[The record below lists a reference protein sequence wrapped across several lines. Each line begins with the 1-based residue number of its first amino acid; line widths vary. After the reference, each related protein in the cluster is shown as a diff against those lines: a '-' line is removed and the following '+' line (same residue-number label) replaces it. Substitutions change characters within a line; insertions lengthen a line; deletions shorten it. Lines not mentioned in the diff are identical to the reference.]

1 MINKWT
7 VSLATY
13 LSLFYQIM
21 RLSILLLTS
30 LTTSNLSS
38 DSPSKSL
45 YRSLVFSVS
54 MGLMALTISQTAA
67 AITTKD
73 ITYTVDEQPYQGYY
87 AKADKANAPFIL
99 LIHDWDG
106 LTDYERKRA
115 DMLAKQGY
123 NVLAADM
130 FGTGIRPTDIEDKKR
145 LTSALYDDRSKMR
158 RLLQGALN
166 TGQEQGNN
174 VREGVTMGYFFGGT
188 VALEL
193 ARSGFPQK
201 AFVPFHGGL
210 ELPAGQT
217 YDKTSGEILV
227 FHGSADEA
235 VPFEDFTTLGKTLE
249 ASGVPHEMLTY
260 SGAVHAFTDFNNPDR
275 YDARADERSWKRYT
289 DFLANK
295 YK

>member
-1 MINKWT
+1 M
-7 VSLATY
+7 
-13 LSLFYQIM
+13 
-21 RLSILLLTS
+21 LLTS

-38 DSPSKSL
+38 DSSSNSSPKRICSL
-45 YRSLVFSVS
+45 MLATS
-54 MGLMALTISQTAA
+54 MGLIALSVSQTAA
-67 AITTKD
+67 AIITKD

-123 NVLAADM
+123 NVFAADM
-130 FGTGIRPTDIEDKKR
+130 FGTGVRPTELADKKR
-145 LTSALYDDRSKMR
+145 LTAALYDDRSKMR

-166 TGQEQGNN
+166 AGQEQGNN
-174 VREGVTMGYFFGGT
+174 VREGVTMGYCFGGS

-217 YDKTSGEILV
+217 YDKTKGQILV

-235 VPFEDFTTLGKTLE
+235 VPLEDFTALGKTLE
-249 ASGVPHEMLTY
+249 ASKVPHEILTY

-275 YDARADERSWKRYT
+275 YDARADERSWRRYT
-289 DFLANK
+289 DFLANA

>member
-1 MINKWT
+1 M
-7 VSLATY
+7 
-13 LSLFYQIM
+13 
-21 RLSILLLTS
+21 LLKS

-38 DSPSKSL
+38 DSSSNSSPKRICSL
-45 YRSLVFSVS
+45 MLATS
-54 MGLMALTISQTAA
+54 MGLMALSFSQTAA
-67 AITTKD
+67 AIITKD

-123 NVLAADM
+123 NVFAADM
-130 FGTGIRPTDIEDKKR
+130 FGTGVRPTELADKKR
-145 LTSALYDDRSKMR
+145 LTAALYDDRSKMR

-166 TGQEQGNN
+166 AGQEQGNN
-174 VREGVTMGYFFGGT
+174 VREGVTMGYCFGGS

-217 YDKTSGEILV
+217 YDKTKGEILV

-235 VPFEDFTTLGKTLE
+235 VPFEDFTALGKTLE

-275 YDARADERSWKRYT
+275 YNARADERSWRRYT
-289 DFLANK
+289 DFLANA

>member
-1 MINKWT
+1 M
-7 VSLATY
+7 
-13 LSLFYQIM
+13 
-21 RLSILLLTS
+21 LLKP

-38 DSPSKSL
+38 DSPSNSSPKRLYSL
-45 YRSLVFSVS
+45 MLATL
-54 MGLMALTISQTAA
+54 MGLMALSISQTAA
-67 AITTKD
+67 AIITKD

-123 NVLAADM
+123 NVFAADM
-130 FGTGIRPTDIEDKKR
+130 FGTGVRPTEIEDKKR
-145 LTSALYDDRSKMR
+145 LTAALYDDRSKMR

-166 TGQEQGNN
+166 AGQEQGNN
-174 VREGVTMGYFFGGT
+174 VREGVTMGYCFGGS

-235 VPFEDFTTLGKTLE
+235 VPLEDFTALGKTLE

-289 DFLANK
+289 DFLANA